1 MENDEA
7 LNARYRGFSRALEA
21 HLKTISTDRGRMMDA
36 AKEVGQ
42 EQQKR
47 KTQLN
52 NAGAKAGRR
61 LLEGSENGVN
71 PFESLQFGPLV
82 DAVREAH
89 QRPANAEL

>member
-21 HLKTISTDRGRMMDA
+21 HLKNISTDRGRMMDA
-36 AKEVGQ
+36 AKEV

-61 LLEGSENGVN
+61 LLEGPENGVN